1 MSFCM
6 PASRPTGCRVHR
18 HTKTLVGAEGA
29 WFRPIPKRQRALL
42 ITAAERF
49 DRLGRLGDRA
59 ERNRRKIGHL
69 GPVAIE
75 VLRLLLFRFHCR
87 KTGRLDPS
95 LETLAR
101 AAGHSIAGVHAAL
114 KRLRQHGFLAW
125 LRRYRPTEGEGLRGP
140 QVEQASNAYQL
151 LVPRK
156 LVRDVEGPPTPACEA
171 DHHRAAVADR
181 KRMEDE
187 LPLEELPGELLGDT
201 PLAATLA
208 RLGRA
213 LMSSERGSNHAHESQ
228 PKSDT

>member
-6 PASRPTGCRVHR
+6 PAPRPTGSRVHR

-29 WFRPIPKRQRALL
+29 WFRPLPKRQRALL
-42 ITAAERF
+42 ITAAEKF
-49 DRLGRLGDRA
+49 DRLGRLGHRTARD
-59 ERNRRKIGHL
+59 RRKIGHL
-69 GPVAIE
+69 GPVALE
-75 VLRLLLFRFHCR
+75 VLRLLLFRYHCR

-125 LRRYRPTEGEGLRGP
+125 LRRYRPTDGEGLRGP

-156 LVRDVEGPPTPACEA
+156 LQRGVEGAPVPACEA
-171 DHHRAAVADR
+171 EHHRAAVADR
-181 KRMEDE
+181 KRMEDG
-187 LPLEELPGELLGDT
+187 LALEDLPGEIISDPG
-201 PLAATLA
+201 LAAVLA

-213 LMSSERGSNHAHESQ
+213 VEAAERGSNHAHETQ
-228 PKSDT
+228 PKSEG